1 MNSLV
6 LVCSVSIGCLLILG
20 VVGSIMDYVERQAYE
35 RKRKHVDPP
44 EKVDPWWF
52 GDPPD
57 GDTFP

>member
-1 MNSLV
+1 MKTFI
-6 LVCSVSIGCLLILG
+6 LVCSVSIGCLIVLG
-20 VVGSIMDYVERQAYE
+20 VAGIVMDMFERAAYE
-35 RKRKHVDPP
+35 RRRKHVDPP

>member
-1 MNSLV
+1 MKV
-6 LVCSVSIGCLLILG
+6 FIEVVSVSLAGLIFLG
-20 VVGSIMDYVERQAYE
+20 SVGMVADFIKRESYE
-35 RKRKHVDPP
+35 RRRKHVDPP